1 MKSVNCIL
9 VIILAL
15 TLAGST
21 PARSHALT
29 VESFGPSLLER
40 TFQVVAPTGHGTKLR
55 PRNSRRPDSAVP
67 HAHLATRSLASGVDH
82 ATTFA
87 KETFNL
93 TDSDYYMSSS
103 VESDFGMT
111 HVYLNQLVHG
121 FPVQNGVMNINVDRE
136 GRVLSYGSTF
146 VPSKDTLGAHPVSVL
161 VKRDNEGSVTLSPVQ
176 ALLILARTLG
186 YNVTDTA
193 HVTAEPT
200 RQLDTDFP
208 AFTITSDDL
217 GFSIDY
223 EIQVTPSFLI
233 TDAEGLEAG
242 YAVQFRDATLWLE
255 AFVAL
260 ASAEVTS
267 LVHWSADA
275 TYRVFPLGTVS
286 EIEGPRQLVI
296 DPEDKQ
302 ASPEGWVGHLGTTSG
317 NNVHAQENWTG
328 RPAWKAN
335 YRPHVTNATTGF
347 DFPLDMSI
355 ANAAAAVDSKAHIDA
370 TITNLFYWCNWA
382 HDLFYHYGFTEAAG
396 NFQDHNFGRGGD
408 ENDAVVA
415 FAQTGS
421 GRNSA
426 VFVTPPDGRQ
436 PVMRMYLWD
445 RSMPVRDGALTSDII
460 IHEYTHGVST
470 RLTGGRK
477 NVGCL
482 GWDEAAAMSE
492 GWGDFFAVILHLN
505 ATATR
510 TTAVAIGAYVTPGG
524 HGLRPYPYT
533 TNLAVNPA
541 TYADV
546 YRPNTPFQGSHEN
559 GMIWAA
565 ALFEVYWN
573 LVDKL
578 GFDPDWTSARTNRG
592 NSLAA
597 LLVVTGMKL
606 QPCYP
611 NFVQARD
618 AILQADAVITHGEH
632 RCEIW
637 QGFAKRGLGWQAQA
651 VKRSKR
657 TADFTLPPE
666 CV

>member
-1 MKSVNCIL
+1 MKPVSFIL
-9 VIILAL
+9 VKILAL

-21 PARSHALT
+21 PTRSHALMT
-29 VESFGPSLLER
+29 ESFGPSLLER
-40 TFQVVAPTGHGTKLR
+40 TFQVVAPTGHDTKVR
-55 PRNSRRPDSAVP
+55 PRNRRRLDSAVP
-67 HAHLATRSLASGVDH
+67 HAHLVTRSLASGVDH

-121 FPVQNGVMNINVDRE
+121 FPVQNGVMNIN
-136 GRVLSYGSTF
+136 
-146 VPSKDTLGAHPVSVL
+146 
-161 VKRDNEGSVTLSPVQ
+161 
-176 ALLILARTLG
+176 ALLILARSLG

-193 HVTAEPT
+193 HVIAEPT

-217 GFSIDY
+217 GLSIDY

-335 YRPHVTNATTGF
+335 YRPHVTNAATGF

-355 ANAAAAVDSKAHIDA
+355 ANGAAAVDSKVHIDA
-370 TITNLFYWCNWA
+370 TITNLFCWCNWA

-396 NFQDHNFGRGGD
+396 NFQDRNFGRGGD

-492 GWGDFFAVILHLN
+492 GWGDFFALILHLN
-505 ATATR
+505 ETATR

-565 ALFEVYWN
+565 TLFEVYWN

-592 NSLAA
+592 NTLAA
-597 LLVVTGMKL
+597 LLVITGMKL